1 MSVKILR
8 HYALST
14 VLYLA
19 LGAGAAI
26 ILLPYIWM
34 VSSSFKPEGQTF
46 TASLEFIPRNPTL
59 DGYVKALHENRVG
72 RELLNSLIVAG
83 GETVCVVTTSVLA
96 GYAFARLRF
105 PGRHAIFLLVL
116 GVMMIPF
123 QVLIIPAFIIVR
135 RLGWIDTFQGL
146 IIPRA
151 VMAFGIFLMRQF
163 FLSIPYELEDAGRI
177 DGCSRLGLLLRIAVP
192 LSGPAIAT
200 LTIFAF
206 TNSWNAFL
214 WPLITTTK
222 QAMRTIQVALAA
234 LKGGGS
240 GEMADW
246 SVLMA
251 TATMASL
258 PTLVPYLMLQRYFT
272 KGIVMTGL
280 KG

>member
-1 MSVKILR
+1 MSTKMAR
-8 HYALST
+8 EYALKT

-19 LGAGAAI
+19 LGVGAAV

-34 VSSSFKPEGQTF
+34 VSASFKPEGQTF
-46 TASLEFIPRNPTL
+46 TTSLQLIPKNPTFNSYL
-59 DGYVKALHENRVG
+59 KALQVNEVG
-72 RELLNSLIVAG
+72 RQMLNSFIVAG
-83 GETVCVVTTSVLA
+83 SQTLCVVTTSVLA

-105 PGRHAIFLLVL
+105 PGRNLIFLLVL

-123 QVLIIPAFIIVR
+123 QVLVIPAFIIVKN
-135 RLGWIDTFQGL
+135 LGWINTYQGL
-146 IIPRA
+146 VVPQA

-163 FLSIPYELEDAGRI
+163 FLTIPSELEDAGRI

-200 LTIFAF
+200 LAIFAF
-206 TNSWNAFL
+206 TNSWNDFL
-214 WPLITTTK
+214 WPLITTTSPH
-222 QAMRTIQVALAA
+222 MRTIQVALAS

-240 GEMADW
+240 GEEADW
-246 SVLMA
+246 AVLMA
-251 TATMASL
+251 TGTMASL
-258 PTLVPYLMLQRYFT
+258 PVLVVYLALQRHFT